1 MAMPRRASSSGILDR
16 NRSVSRGRSSVFWEV
31 EFVSEL
37 KPEETPV
44 KVTVAYL
51 SKQAESLLEGGVSG
65 YCLNTVLLPL
75 ICGQWIA
82 SPATARLRRASAG
95 VHPPQPE
102 NVSLYLSKKC

>member
-1 MAMPRRASSSGILDR
+1 M
-16 NRSVSRGRSSVFWEV
+16 SRGRSSVFWEV
-31 EFVSEL
+31 EFVTEL

-75 ICGQWIA
+75 ICGQWI
-82 SPATARLRRASAG
+82 PATARLRRASAG